1 MLLYII
7 VEYIAVAS
15 AAKTMSAVY
24 VCLGSE
30 NDGEAVYVMPWYRH
44 DGNWPLFIVDK
55 CIYVD
60 NSLYSKGSTW
70 NVGCD
75 YVCTCEDPTTNKYKC
90 NARSVLRN
98 PHQHLRKSPF

>member
-30 NDGEAVYVMPWYRH
+30 NDGEAVYVMP
-44 DGNWPLFIVDK
+44 
-55 CIYVD
+55 
-60 NSLYSKGSTW
+60 
-70 NVGCD
+70 
-75 YVCTCEDPTTNKYKC
+75 
-90 NARSVLRN
+90 
-98 PHQHLRKSPF
+98 